1 MYLLYYIIYNRRD
14 INRFLGGAG
23 GGGECPSSTPP
34 SSASGLKGGFV
45 VGVSHGMGLLIVDW

>member
-23 GGGECPSSTPP
+23 GGGRSAPP
-34 SSASGLKGGFV
+34 RPPLAPPLG
-45 VGVSHGMGLLIVDW
+45 

>member
-23 GGGECPSSTPP
+23 GGGSAPP
-34 SSASGLKGGFV
+34 RPP
-45 VGVSHGMGLLIVDW
+45 